1 MGGEVVLILADEV
14 FDVVGSL
21 QPQRG
26 HVSEAGP
33 GFLER
38 GVKVGRL
45 APLLHGPH
53 SFGTPE
59 RGRQHRSVRGV
70 YKRTHAHTSKVMTGQ
85 HTRQTVKQS
94 LHISVVR
101 CGICCGNCRASKG
114 KRCISMQ
121 EEERD
126 IPRIQNEGLS
136 ILLSPILF

>member
-53 SFGTPE
+53 SFGTSE
-59 RGRQHRSVRGV
+59 RCI
-70 YKRTHAHTSKVMTGQ
+70 HTDTLSLSKVIEGQ
-85 HTRQTVKQS
+85 HTRQTVKPS
-94 LHISVVR
+94 RHLRS
-101 CGICCGNCRASKG
+101 
-114 KRCISMQ
+114 
-121 EEERD
+121 
-126 IPRIQNEGLS
+126 
-136 ILLSPILF
+136 